1 MTSPGI
7 VIVGAGQAAAVA
19 AHALREHGYRGRIT
33 MLGREPHRPYERPPL
48 SKAVLVA
55 AEEPSLDVLAQ
66 DAWALGDIDLRSN
79 ADAVALDLSK
89 RQVRLADGQVLSY
102 DTCLIA
108 TGGEASKLACAPA
121 GRPHV
126 HYVRTL
132 DDARRLRAA
141 LQGKPRVAILGG
153 GFLGLEIASSALSA
167 GAAVTVIERATSL
180 LDRFLPAEASA
191 WLESGLRQAGARLLL
206 GTALEGVHPLPDG
219 CTRLSTHAGDLEAD
233 EIVVAIG
240 LSPNDALARD
250 AGLEI
255 AAGGGVL
262 VDAQCRTS
270 DEHVFACGDCTSQ
283 QRPGHAAPTRLESWQ
298 NANEQART
306 AAAAM
311 LGAPGPAPAV
321 PWFWTDQGRHN
332 IQMLGL
338 PGPGLEYVRRGDP
351 AAGKVLWIGHRG
363 GVPLHGVAINAGA
376 DLRAI
381 RPLFEQRRPVLLDE
395 FQRDATDL
403 RAWARQMRGDAP
415 STVQPPLTA

>member
-1 MTSPGI
+1 
-7 VIVGAGQAAAVA
+7 
-19 AHALREHGYRGRIT
+19 
-33 MLGREPHRPYERPPL
+33 MLGRERHSPYERPPL

-66 DAWALGDIDLRSN
+66 DAWALGDIDLRSSC
-79 ADAVALDLSK
+79 DAIALDLSK
-89 RQVRLADGQVLSY
+89 RQVHLADGQMLAY
-102 DTCLIA
+102 DMCLIA
-108 TGGEASKLACAPA
+108 TGGEAKTLASAPA
-121 GRPHV
+121 GQPHV

-141 LQGKPRVAILGG
+141 LQGKPQVAILGG

-180 LDRFLPAEASA
+180 LDRFLPPEASA
-191 WLESGLRQAGARLLL
+191 WLESRLREAGGRLLL
-206 GTALEGVHPLPDG
+206 GASLGGVHPLPCG
-219 CTRLSTHAGDLEAD
+219 RMRLPTDAGDLEAD

-240 LSPNDALARD
+240 LSPNDALARE
-250 AGLEI
+250 AGLKI
-255 AAGGGVL
+255 TAGGGIL

-270 DEHVFACGDCTSQ
+270 NEHVFACGDCTSQ

-311 LGAPGPAPAV
+311 LGAPVPATVV

-338 PGPGLEYVRRGDP
+338 PAPGLEYVRRGDP
-351 AAGKVLWIGHRG
+351 SAGKALWIGHRG
-363 GVPLHGVAINAGA
+363 AIPLHGVAINAGA
-376 DLRAI
+376 DLRVI
-381 RPLFEQRRPVLLDE
+381 RPLFEQGQPVQLDS
-395 FQRDATDL
+395 FRLDATDL
-403 RAWARQMRGDAP
+403 RSWAKQMRAGAL
-415 STVQPPLTA
+415 STVQPPLRA